1 MMKYFSLL
9 LLTCSLGLS
18 QQAWAQ
24 TKLQTQLS
32 WYDNK
37 AFEVYRNP
45 ALAVGRYD
53 SSHAEVKASFI
64 NKNADQA
71 LVAQMGRAFMAGRF
85 NASSYQ
91 WLGKHAVVW
100 GDAGYD
106 RRRTRDIQWN
116 ESADFMQIYPYVTAD
131 TLGGKMEREA
141 YRFHMGYAS
150 QLNRWCYG
158 VEAAYESALSYRD
171 IDPRPRNNSLFVDL
185 KVGVSHSLGTRY
197 NLGAYAL
204 WQRYSQE
211 QSIAFMNPLGAITL
225 YQMQGLGMH
234 YYRFAGALKEA
245 YFTGHTL
252 GAGFTLQPRDKGLLA
267 QLELSRRVLQKQMSD
282 LQDAPI
288 NDLTVWTISGET
300 AWRGRQHHV
309 SLSATYSNH
318 EGAERL
324 YDNGLT
330 GYKQLAINYPF
341 LAKTLHMQLEAA
353 QQWLSARWEINA
365 MPTVSLLAFQETYAN
380 PQREMQFANLSF
392 GLQTQAIRSFRAGI
406 FTAHIAVQ
414 RTQNIQKRLV
424 LNDRHAF
431 TEPLSMLNDNYNQL
445 TAHAWTS
452 EIGARYDLFLRTPSI
467 KTLFLQATLRHQNRT
482 THHHTTLVQLSL
494 GVTL

>member
-1 MMKYFSLL
+1 MKHFSLL
-9 LLTCSLGLS
+9 LLACGLGLS

-24 TKLQTQLS
+24 TKLQTLLS

-45 ALAVGRYD
+45 ALAVGRHD

-71 LVAQMGRAFMAGRF
+71 LVAQMGRAFTAGRF
-85 NASSYQ
+85 DASSYQ

-141 YRFHMGYAS
+141 YRFHMGYAR
-150 QLNRWCYG
+150 QLNRWRYG

-185 KVGVSHSLGTRY
+185 KVGASHSLGTRY
-197 NLGAYAL
+197 NLGTYIL

-252 GAGFTLQPRDKGLLA
+252 GAGFTLQPRDKGLLV
-267 QLELSRRVLQKQMSD
+267 QLEISRRVLQKQMSD

-300 AWRGRQHHV
+300 AWRGQQHHV
-309 SLSATYSNH
+309 SLSATYSNR

-341 LAKTLHMQLEAA
+341 LNQTLHLRVEGA
-353 QQWLSARWEINA
+353 QQWQLPQCEVNVVPS
-365 MPTVSLLAFQETYAN
+365 VGLLAFQETYAN
-380 PQREMQFANLSF
+380 PQREMQFVNLCLAMK
-392 GLQTQAIRSFRAGI
+392 GQAIKRFRQG
-406 FTAHIAVQ
+406 FLTAQVGLE
-414 RTQNIQKRLV
+414 RLQNMQKRLV
-424 LNDRHAF
+424 LNDRHLF
-431 TEPLSMLNDNYNQL
+431 IYPLSMLNDNYNEL
-445 TAHAWTS
+445 SAHAWMG
-452 EIGARYDLFLRTPSI
+452 EISARYDLFLHSSSL
-467 KTLFLQATLRHQNRT
+467 KTLFLQMVLQQQNRST
-482 THHHTTLVQLSL
+482 YHHATHFQVAV